1 MSGQE
6 PPSWQGC
13 PIVQAQSED
22 PSSPSTTPHGG
33 VVTSVT
39 HAADTPATSGAGRSA
54 RILVYLPSW
63 LGDTIMATPTLR
75 LLRSACP
82 RSVIIALGRPGMD
95 DLLAGS
101 DCVDDVIIG
110 DGRSLMGP
118 AKLAS
123 RLKPMRLDAALL
135 LPNSFASAMTVR
147 LAGVPRRVGY
157 DRDGRGL
164 LLTESLTAPRRS
176 QPQWANAGWMPIS
189 AVDYYL
195 RGGRALLALLRREG
209 FAIADLPAGW
219 DVEGVYSAPAMELP
233 LTDAQDRHAIQVL
246 QAGGIAPGQR
256 FALLNP
262 GGNNPD
268 KRWPVERFAG
278 VAHHLISVHGLS
290 VAINGAPSES
300 ELVSLIR
307 TSIALNHPDD
317 ESRVACLSELGG
329 TIGSLKGIVRR
340 AALMVTNDTGP
351 RHMAAAFGTPCV
363 TLFGPTDPRWTTL
376 PDAGSGREA
385 VLVADPTLPPS
396 EVADDHPQRCRIDAI
411 STQTV
416 IEAVERVLRGR

>member
-1 MSGQE
+1 
-6 PPSWQGC
+6 
-13 PIVQAQSED
+13 VQAQSEE
-22 PSSPSTTPHGG
+22 PSRPDTTPSVG
-33 VVTSVT
+33 VVLTGNAASDAGSSDVT
-39 HAADTPATSGAGRSA
+39 APPATGRAA

-82 RSVIIALGRPGMD
+82 RSVIVALGRPGMD

-118 AKLAS
+118 AKLAG
-123 RLKPMRLDAALL
+123 RLKPMRIDAALL

-147 LAGVPRRVGY
+147 LAGIPRRVGY

-164 LLTESLTAPRRS
+164 LLTESLSAPKRT
-176 QPQWANAGWMPIS
+176 QPQWASAGWMPIS
-189 AVDYYL
+189 AVEYYL
-195 RGGRALLALLRREG
+195 RGARALLSLLRREG
-209 FAIADLPAGW
+209 FPIADLPEGW
-219 DVEGVYSAPAMELP
+219 DVEGSRAAPAMELP
-233 LTDAQDRHAIQVL
+233 LTDAQDRHAAQVL

-278 VAHHLISVHGLS
+278 VAHHVINTHGLS

-340 AALMVTNDTGP
+340 SALMVTNDTGP

-385 VLVADPTLPPS
+385 VLVADPTLPAS

-411 STQTV
+411 STQSV
-416 IEAVERVLRGR
+416 IAAADRVLTGR